1 MDARRAAVFVMLV
14 LLLAGGA
21 GAQDRERVRDS
32 WYIGFGLGTVF
43 DTAWVTDGVEI
54 TWEDLYKRFDGE
66 DAAANGGGKRD
77 ELPIGMNLRL
87 GRTLSSRVLLGVDL
101 TYISQ
106 GGTSGGEKITTEIF
120 NFFGVLTFFPQER
133 GLFIRLGGGFSSFLI
148 SEPIG
153 PVVDGFMGYDGS
165 AKHEYEYDGYG
176 GLAGIGY
183 AFWLGRRINL
193 TLNVDH
199 SRQYYYGYG
208 KGPEESR
215 FTMVYLGFDW
225 Y

>member
-1 MDARRAAVFVMLV
+1 MACAVLALILAA
-14 LLLAGGA
+14 GA
-21 GAQDRERVRDS
+21 GAQEQERVRS
-32 WYIGFGLGTVF
+32 PWYFGFGVGAFF
-43 DTAWVTDGVEI
+43 DATWVTDGAEI
-54 TWEDLYKRFDGE
+54 TWDDLYKRADTDGVSFK
-66 DAAANGGGKRD
+66 GGGKRG
-77 ELPIGMNLRL
+77 EPPIGVNFRV

-101 TYISQ
+101 TFIGQEGISDGQ
-106 GGTSGGEKITTEIF
+106 EIATEIT
-120 NFFGVLTFFPQER
+120 NLFGMLTLFPQQK
-133 GLFIRLGGGFSSFLI
+133 GLFIRLGGGLSSFSI
-148 SEPIG
+148 VEVMGPIT
-153 PVVDGFMGYDGS
+153 DEFMGYDGS

-199 SRQYYYGYG
+199 SRQYYYGYD
-208 KGPEESR
+208 KGPDESR